1 MASAA
6 SAAPKT
12 SMFAMSAERYAQ
24 LNNRMTAQYSGVTVL
39 DDDVRK
45 RVAPTVVRSVR
56 WMRSQLGDTAA
67 FPIRVDEEYWRAYM

>member
-1 MASAA
+1 MAAA
-6 SAAPKT
+6 VVAPKT
-12 SMFAMSAERYAQ
+12 SMFSMTDERMTQ
-24 LNNRMTAQYSGVTVL
+24 LNNRMTAQYSGVTVI

-67 FPIRVDEEYWRAYM
+67 FPIQVDMEYWRAYM

>member
-1 MASAA
+1 MAAA
-6 SAAPKT
+6 VVAPKT
-12 SMFAMSAERYAQ
+12 SIFSMTDERMTQ
-24 LNNRMTAQYSGVTVL
+24 LNNRMTAQYSGVTVI

-67 FPIRVDEEYWRAYM
+67 FPIQVDMEYWRAYM

>member
-1 MASAA
+1 MAAA
-6 SAAPKT
+6 VVAPKT
-12 SMFAMSAERYAQ
+12 SMFAMSDERMTQ
-24 LNNRMTAQYSGVTVL
+24 LNNRMTAQYSGVTVI

-67 FPIRVDEEYWRAYM
+67 FPIQVDMEYWRAYM